1 MCTAAG
7 RHRNASLSQ
16 ARNAPAGLFRPTARR
31 STEPPLREGKV
42 NHSCPLG
49 KVCPQAIHLQSTRK
63 AAGRVPAAPSWAGR
77 KRGKTP
83 HEAGRPPRHSIQSH
97 SSNCITPISPKRF
110 NFPHIPLSY
119 REKCVLLHGLSINVQ
134 LLYTLHIE

>member
-77 KRGKTP
+77 KRNGHPTKQTVRYSTASCP
-83 HEAGRPPRHSIQSH
+83 IHPTVFHLFPQKGSISRTYLCHIGR
-97 SSNCITPISPKRF
+97 NAYFCT
-110 NFPHIPLSY
+110 
-119 REKCVLLHGLSINVQ
+119 V
-134 LLYTLHIE
+134 

>member
-1 MCTAAG
+1 MCTAAE

-16 ARNAPAGLFRPTARR
+16 ARNAPAGLFRPIARR
-31 STEPPLREGKV
+31 STEPLLREGKV

-63 AAGRVPAAPSWAGR
+63 AAERRPEPHRRQAGSAAR
-77 KRGKTP
+77 HP